1 MHQGCHVPFRISR
14 GNEGFL
20 SRRCSEKGPHLVIT
34 RKPPGFSRVA
44 VGFSSYDGDLR
55 DPLVLPQGS
64 PNSIQVAKRSWGL
77 LSSLCR
83 ANRLHL
89 GLCSETLCSSPV
101 ATEISGLHSKF
112 TRGVT
117 SHFKLKQ
124 RTLHYS
130 RDTPGI
136 SWSPFTGLKGVKPS
150 VDF

>member
-1 MHQGCHVPFRISR
+1 MSHTVSNFKRKRGISLKMLQR
-14 GNEGFL
+14 ERAS
-20 SRRCSEKGPHLVIT
+20 SRDHEETC
-34 RKPPGFSRVA
+34 GFSRVA
-44 VGFSSYDGDLR
+44 VGFCSYDGDLR
-55 DPLVLPQGS
+55 DPLVLPQGN
-64 PNSIQVAKRSWGL
+64 PISIRVAKRSWGL

-89 GLCSETLCSSPV
+89 DLCSETLCSSPV
-101 ATEISGLHSKF
+101 ATEISGLHSRF

-117 SHFKLKQ
+117 SHLKLKQ

-136 SWSPFTGLKGVKPS
+136 SWSPFTGLKGVKPP